1 MVTIGKNV
9 WLWLKNYNY
18 NLLLLS
24 HLKIH
29 PILNFHLMSI
39 LGKAM
44 IYILMLIE
52 GMVKPLLLLVNNP
65 ILFFNNTKHN
75 KNIINLYGLFII
87 GVIFCILDIARS
99 DTFGLIIMDDV
110 FLCCCLPVVL
120 PIIYFMRNPKHL
132 ISVLRDH
139 NLM

>member
-1 MVTIGKNV
+1 MLI
-9 WLWLKNYNY
+9 
-18 NLLLLS
+18 
-24 HLKIH
+24 I
-29 PILNFHLMSI
+29 
-39 LGKAM
+39 GKAM
-44 IYILMLIE
+44 IHILMLKGVTI
-52 GMVKPLLLLVNNP
+52 KPLLLLVNNP

-110 FLCCCLPVVL
+110 FLCCCVPVVL

-132 ISVLRDH
+132 ISVLQDH
-139 NLM
+139 NIMSSAGSTSQKHAQNPLSPSRPFFGC

>member
-1 MVTIGKNV
+1 
-9 WLWLKNYNY
+9 
-18 NLLLLS
+18 
-24 HLKIH
+24 
-29 PILNFHLMSI
+29 
-39 LGKAM
+39 
-44 IYILMLIE
+44 MLIE
-52 GMVKPLLLLVNNP
+52 GMAKPLLLLVNNP